1 MSGADVLIGAR
12 VLIGYALLVLVW
24 FSGGV
29 FLRAIAAAGG
39 RLKWWQTP
47 TEDDGDAML
56 ALWPFVAI
64 VAPVIGP
71 IVAAV
76 EIGRRV
82 QRWAAAPRA
91 KTRPRPWVAP
101 YPPPQPPPFPP
112 PVPPRAGT
120 YREPERC
127 RACGRPS

>member
-12 VLIGYALLVLVW
+12 VLIGYALLVIVW

-29 FLRAIAAAGG
+29 FLRAI
-39 RLKWWQTP
+39 
-47 TEDDGDAML
+47 
-56 ALWPFVAI
+56 
-64 VAPVIGP
+64 IGP